1 MRMLIF
7 LILSTFFLQASA
19 EKPVLADELAQQYAE
34 KCVASAELRARQDG
48 IKLTYPTQSII
59 VAADPSI
66 SIVIILGTVS
76 SPWKHGALNSE
87 SIRVT
92 HTCQNGE
99 IQ

>member
-1 MRMLIF
+1 MRSLVFI
-7 LILSTFFLQASA
+7 ILSQFFLQASA
-19 EKPVLADELAQQYAE
+19 EKPVLTDELAQHFAE
-34 KCVASAELRARQDG
+34 KCVALAELKARQEG
-48 IKLTYPTQSII
+48 IKLVHPTQSII

-76 SPWKHGALNSE
+76 SPWKHGGLNSGL
-87 SIRVT
+87 IRVT